1 MSPILPQLQL
11 PQDFGIGRLEWHD
24 RRLTQWEFPMNRTAR
39 VRDRMS
45 ISSKRWIGIA
55 ATSFAA
61 VAILA
66 YFSLLQWRV
75 LGADEPAANLPS
87 AKLLFL
93 GDKTVRQ
100 HTPLVRYN
108 IIKPVLAKRNI
119 TVDYTDELSDIN
131 SEKLANYDG
140 LIVYANID
148 RITPEAAKALID
160 YVEGGKGFI
169 PLHCASY
176 CFRNSPEVV
185 AMIGGQ
191 FCATA
196 RAHSAR
202 SLRIPIMP

>member
-1 MSPILPQLQL
+1 
-11 PQDFGIGRLEWHD
+11 
-24 RRLTQWEFPMNRTAR
+24 MNRTAH

-66 YFSLLQWRV
+66 YFSLLQWRM

-148 RITPEAAKALID
+148 ASRPKPQRHCSITS
-160 YVEGGKGFI
+160 KG
-169 PLHCASY
+169 
-176 CFRNSPEVV
+176 
-185 AMIGGQ
+185 
-191 FCATA
+191 A
-196 RAHSAR
+196 RASFRCTAPR
-202 SLRIPIMP
+202 TAS